1 MMIFN
6 NAEFRRNIWLDFS
19 LQRILLTSLI
29 IGLIVYLFQLAGSHS
44 TSAAIAFA
52 LACYF
57 IFLWG
62 TKNASE
68 CVIEE
73 VNLNTWDFQ
82 RQSALT
88 PLEMSFGKLIGS
100 TAFAWYGTFISLIL
114 YVFLSL
120 NSSSTATE
128 LSLYDQLFNVKTL
141 DIGHEVILLLMGGLL
156 TQSIALILSLQVLSK
171 ARRGHNIKT
180 FRYFLIAIFIG
191 GTITYQ
197 AFLLSS
203 LSTTITWHHIE
214 FNATSFISISLFV
227 FLIWSLIGV
236 YRSFSKELQYS
247 QIPWIWLIFNLYCV
261 IYFSGFAFAAPL
273 SEQLNEIEKLKDL
286 QTIFKSA
293 PIYTAFM
300 VALLL
305 SYCAILID
313 NVSYLQYKRFITH
326 FNEKRMVEALNY
338 SPLWIISVTFLL
350 ITGFIA
356 IASPLPLSKFIDSFS
371 SPVLIVTTILF
382 LIRDIALMHY
392 FTLKQ
397 KNRILGTFI
406 LYLFLLYI
414 LFPSLLKLLNLN
426 SLLPL
431 FLPSYGQGNFVAFAG
446 LCGQIT
452 LIGVLIKIQ
461 FKAYRV

>member
-114 YVFLSL
+114 YVFLAL
-120 NSSSTATE
+120 NTSTTATE
-128 LSLYDQLFNVKTL
+128 LSLYGQLFNVKTL

-171 ARRGHNIKT
+171 ARHGHNIKT

-191 GTITYQ
+191 GTITHQ
-197 AFLLSS
+197 TFLLSS

-214 FNATSFISISLFV
+214 FNAASFIPISLFI

-261 IYFSGFAFAAPL
+261 IYFSGFTFAAPL

-286 QTIFKSA
+286 QTVFKSA

-313 NVSYLQYKRFITH
+313 NVSYLQYKRLITH
-326 FNEKRMVEALNY
+326 FNEKRIVEALNY
-338 SPLWIISVTFLL
+338 SPLWIISVAFLL
-350 ITGFIA
+350 ITGLIA

-371 SPVLIVTTILF
+371 SSILILTTILF
-382 LIRDIALMHY
+382 LMRDIALMHY

-397 KNRILGTFI
+397 KSRILGTFV
-406 LYLFLLYI
+406 LYLFLLYV
-414 LFPSLLKLLNLN
+414 LFPFLLKVSQLN

-431 FLPSYGQGNFVAFAG
+431 FIPSYGQGNFVAFAG
-446 LCGQIT
+446 LFAQIG
-452 LIGVLIKIQ
+452 LIGFLIKIQ
-461 FKAYRV
+461 CKAYRV

>member
-1 MMIFN
+1 MIFN

-19 LQRILLTSLI
+19 LQRILLTFLI
-29 IGLIVYLFQLAGSHS
+29 VSLIVYLFQLAGNQS
-44 TSAAIAFA
+44 TGAAIAFS

-100 TAFAWYGTFISLIL
+100 TAFAWYGTLISLVL
-114 YVFLSL
+114 YVFLEL
-120 NSSSTATE
+120 NSSTTNINASTYT
-128 LSLYDQLFNVKTL
+128 QLFNLKTL
-141 DIGHEVILLLMGGLL
+141 DVGHEVILLVMGGLL
-156 TQSIALILSLQVLSK
+156 TQSIALILSLQILSK

-180 FRYFLIAIFIG
+180 FRYFLIAILIG

-197 AFLLSS
+197 AFILSS
-203 LSTTITWHHIE
+203 LSTTITWHHLE
-214 FNATSFISISLFV
+214 FNAASFISISLFI
-227 FLIWSLIGV
+227 FLVWAIIGV

-247 QIPWIWLIFNLYCV
+247 QIPWVWLIFNLYCV

-273 SEQLNEIEKLKDL
+273 SNQLNEIERLKDI
-286 QTIFKSA
+286 QSVFKSA
-293 PIYTAFM
+293 PVYMAFM

-313 NVSYLQYKRFITH
+313 NVSYLQYKRLLTH
-326 FNEKRMVEALNY
+326 FNEKRIVEALTY
-338 SPLWIISVTFLL
+338 SPLWIISAAFVLL
-350 ITGFIA
+350 TGLIA
-356 IASPLPLSKFIDSFS
+356 MASPLQLSGFVDSFS
-371 SPVLIVTTILF
+371 SSILILTTILF

-397 KNRILGTFI
+397 KSRILGTFV
-406 LYLFLLYI
+406 LYQFLLYI

-426 SLLPL
+426 GLLPL
-431 FLPSYGQGNFVAFAG
+431 FIPSYGQGNFVAFAG
-446 LCGQIT
+446 LFGQIA
-452 LIGVLIKIQ
+452 LIGLLIKTQ